1 MATGEGKNHITHSF
15 IPLQNNV
22 IASFFKSIG
31 IKLGNNDSSIS
42 KSIRHLK
49 ALENDRINAVFAQN
63 VRESLVDK
71 EQKVLEE
78 EEELYILF

>member
-1 MATGEGKNHITHSF
+1 MATGQCKNHITHSF
-15 IPLQNNV
+15 LPLQNNV
-22 IASFFKSIG
+22 IASSFKSIG